1 MGFLAPL
8 FLFGALAIALPIWL
22 HRLQTQSSDRQSFS
36 SAMLLE
42 TTEERVHLQK
52 KLKYLVLL
60 ALRIALL
67 LMIALAFAKPFLN
80 RPPGS
85 LTAGAA
91 GTHLILVDTSVSM
104 SRAGVFDQAITV
116 AGQAIDDVP
125 PGALLQVLD
134 VDDAL
139 HIGSSLSADKAA
151 HRAAVSRLRVS
162 ALRLDFGRA
171 MAAVDRLAE
180 SLPPP
185 VTLHLISD
193 FQGSAM
199 PVRFADVVP
208 SRVTRLIP
216 YVVGTGSPFN
226 WSVKYVR
233 ETAEGL
239 DVGLIGFGDRER
251 LADVELLLNGEVV
264 ETRGLSETGPVTLHF
279 TNLQYEQGDN
289 RIQVRINTDDDL
301 AADNL
306 WFHVVENEPPAS
318 VPLITL
324 NRGGL
329 PVTYLSA
336 ALESDSGQSYR
347 VEPLVIGEFDARVL
361 GRHRWAL
368 LDDIGSI
375 DEELDHALTA
385 YLQNGGNLLAF
396 AGSRAANSSVLP
408 VTGHRMSAATVG
420 FGGNEF
426 QSPEQID
433 TSHPVLAQT
442 EGWHTVNVS
451 RTVPI
456 EVQAADQ
463 VLIRLEN
470 KQPFLIERRI
480 GAGRL
485 LLLLN
490 GLDNR
495 WNDLPLRP
503 VFVSFII
510 ETAGYLSGI
519 NKISKTYTTGA
530 SLPLS
535 LVGNTSGQVVDPDG
549 NTVLSLADTTRAQQ
563 INLDKPGFYEVYTS
577 QDNMLV
583 AANIDPRESEL
594 TRISQELLDRWQ
606 DATARLEGI
615 VAGQPGT
622 LESEPLEL
630 WHWLLFVLAMVVIA
644 ESMLGNTYLAPLARA
659 NR

>member
-1 MGFLAPL
+1 MGFFAPL
-8 FLFGALAIALPIWL
+8 FLLGALAIALPIWL

-80 RPPGS
+80 RPPTL

-104 SRAGVFDQAITV
+104 SRTGVFDQAIAV
-116 AGQAIDDVP
+116 AGQVVDDVP
-125 PGALLQVLD
+125 PGALLQLLD

-139 HIGSSLSADKAA
+139 HIGSSLSADKAN
-151 HRAAVSRLRVS
+151 HRAAVSRLKVS

-185 VTLHLISD
+185 VTLYVISD
-193 FQGSAM
+193 FQDSAM

-216 YVVGTGSPFN
+216 YVVGTGAPFN

-239 DVGLIGFGDRER
+239 DVGLFGFGDRER
-251 LADVELLLNGEVV
+251 VADVELLLNGEVV
-264 ETRGLSETGPVTLHF
+264 EMRGLSETGPVTLRF
-279 TNLQYEQGDN
+279 TDLQYEQGDN

-301 AADNL
+301 TADNL

-361 GRHRWAL
+361 GRYRWAL
-368 LDDIGSI
+368 IDDIGSI
-375 DEELDHALTA
+375 DEELDNALTE

-396 AGSRAANSSVLP
+396 AGIRAASSSILP
-408 VTGHRMSAATVG
+408 VTGHRLSAAIVG
-420 FGGNEF
+420 IGGNGF
-426 QSPEQID
+426 QSPAQID

-442 EGWHTVNVS
+442 EGWHTVNAS
-451 RTVPI
+451 RTIPI

-470 KQPFLIERRI
+470 KQPFLIERKI

-495 WNDLPLRP
+495 WNDLPVRP

-535 LVGNTSGQVVDPDG
+535 LVGNASGQVVDPDG

-606 DATARLEGI
+606 DATARLDGI
-615 VAGQPGT
+615 VAGQPDI

-630 WHWLLFVLAMVVIA
+630 WHWLLLILALVVIA
-644 ESMLGNTYLAPLARA
+644 ESMLGNTYLAPLARS

>member
-8 FLFGALAIALPIWL
+8 FLVGALAIALPIWL

-80 RPPGS
+80 RPPTS

-104 SRAGVFDQAITV
+104 SRAGVFDQAIAV
-116 AGQAIDDVP
+116 ASQAVDDVP
-125 PGALLQVLD
+125 PGTLLQLLN

-151 HRAAVSRLRVS
+151 HRAAISELKVS

-180 SLPPP
+180 SFPPP

-239 DVGLIGFGDRER
+239 DVGLMGFGDRER
-251 LADVELLLNGEVV
+251 VADVELLLNGEVV

-301 AADNL
+301 AADNQ

-336 ALESDSGQSYR
+336 ALESDAGQSYH

-361 GRHRWAL
+361 GRYRWAL
-368 LDDIGSI
+368 LDDIGAI

-396 AGSRAANSSVLP
+396 SGIRAANSSVLP

-519 NKISKTYTTGA
+519 NEISKTYTTGA

-535 LVGNTSGQVVDPDG
+535 LVGNASGQVVDPDG

-583 AANIDPRESEL
+583 AANIDPRESDL

-606 DATARLEGI
+606 DATARLDGI

-622 LESEPLEL
+622 VEPEPVEL
-630 WHWLLFVLAMVVIA
+630 WHWLLFILAMVVIA

>member
-8 FLFGALAIALPIWL
+8 FLVGALAIALPIWL

-80 RPPGS
+80 RPPTS

-104 SRAGVFDQAITV
+104 SRAGVFDQAIAV
-116 AGQAIDDVP
+116 ASQAVDDVP
-125 PGALLQVLD
+125 PGTLLQLLN

-139 HIGSSLSADKAA
+139 HVGSSLSADKAA
-151 HRAAVSRLRVS
+151 HRAAVSELKVS

-239 DVGLIGFGDRER
+239 DVGLMGFGDRER
-251 LADVELLLNGEVV
+251 VADVELLLNGEVV

-361 GRHRWAL
+361 GRYRWAL

-594 TRISQELLDRWQ
+594 TRISQEVLDRWQ
-606 DATARLEGI
+606 DATARLEGN

>member
-1 MGFLAPL
+1 MGFLTPL

-67 LMIALAFAKPFLN
+67 LMIALAFAKPFLI

-104 SRAGVFDQAITV
+104 SRAGAFDQAIAV

-139 HIGSSLSADKAA
+139 HIGSSLSADKSD

-162 ALRLDFGRA
+162 ALRLDFGSA

-185 VTLHLISD
+185 VTLHMISD

-216 YVVGTGSPFN
+216 HVVGTGAPFN
-226 WSVKYVR
+226 WSVKFVR

-239 DVGLIGFGDRER
+239 DVGLFGFGDRER

-264 ETRGLSETGPVTLHF
+264 EMRGLSETGPVTLRF
-279 TNLQYEQGDN
+279 TDLQYEQGDN

-301 AADNL
+301 AADNQ

-336 ALESDSGQSYR
+336 ALESDAGQSYH

-361 GRHRWAL
+361 GRYRWAL
-368 LDDIGSI
+368 LDDIGAI

-396 AGSRAANSSVLP
+396 SGIRTASSSILP
-408 VTGHRMSAATVG
+408 VTGHRLSAATVDI
-420 FGGNEF
+420 GGSEF
-426 QSPEQID
+426 QSPGQID

-451 RTVPI
+451 RTIPI

-519 NKISKTYTTGA
+519 NEISKTYTTGA

-535 LVGNTSGQVVDPDG
+535 LVGNASGQVVDPDG

-563 INLDKPGFYEVYTS
+563 IKLDKPGFYEVYTS

-583 AANIDPRESEL
+583 AANIDPRESDL

-606 DATARLEGI
+606 DATARLDGI

-622 LESEPLEL
+622 VEPEPVEL
-630 WHWLLFVLAMVVIA
+630 WHWLLFILAMVVIA

>member
-1 MGFLAPL
+1 MGFFAPI
-8 FLFGALAIALPIWL
+8 FLLGALAIALPIWL
-22 HRLQTQSSDRQSFS
+22 HRLQTQSSDRQPFS

-60 ALRIALL
+60 GLRIALL
-67 LMIALAFAKPFLN
+67 LMIALAFAKPFLS
-80 RPPGS
+80 RPPTL

-104 SRAGVFDQAITV
+104 DRAGVFDQAITV
-116 AGQAIDDVP
+116 ASQALDDVP
-125 PGALLQVLD
+125 PGALVQVLD

-139 HIGSSLSADKAA
+139 HIGSGLSADKAD
-151 HRAAVSRLRVS
+151 HRAALSRLDVS
-162 ALRLDFGRA
+162 ALRLDFGGA

-185 VTLHLISD
+185 VTLHLVSD

-208 SRVTRLIP
+208 SRVTKLIP
-216 YVVGTGSPFN
+216 HVVGTGAPFN
-226 WSVKYVR
+226 WSVEYIR
-233 ETAEGL
+233 ETTEGL
-239 DVGLIGFGDRER
+239 EVGLLCFGDRER
-251 LADVELLLNGEVV
+251 VANVELLLNGEVV
-264 ETRGLSETGPVTLHF
+264 EMRGLSETGPVTLRF
-279 TNLQYEQGDN
+279 TDLQYEDGDN
-289 RIQVRINTDDDL
+289 RIEVRVNTDDDL
-301 AADNL
+301 AADNR
-306 WFHVVENEPPAS
+306 WFHVVENEPPSS
-318 VPLITL
+318 VPLITF
-324 NRGGL
+324 NRSGL

-336 ALESDSGQSYR
+336 ALESDSGQRYK

-361 GRHRWAL
+361 GRHSWVL
-368 LDDIGSI
+368 VDDIGSI
-375 DEELDHALTA
+375 GEELDNSLTA

-396 AGSRAANSSVLP
+396 AGIRAASASILP
-408 VTGHRMSAATVG
+408 VSGHHLRAASVIG
-420 FGGNEF
+420 ANEYL
-426 QSPEQID
+426 SPGQID

-451 RTVPI
+451 RNIPI
-456 EVQAADQ
+456 EIQEADQ

-470 KQPFLIERRI
+470 SEPFLIERRI

-485 LLLLN
+485 LLILN

-495 WNDLPLRP
+495 WNDLPVRP

-510 ETAGYLSGI
+510 EAARYLSGI
-519 NKISKTYTTGA
+519 NDISKTYTTGA

-535 LVGNTSGQVVDPDG
+535 LIGSASGQVVDPDG
-549 NTVLSLADTTRAQQ
+549 NTILSLADTTRAQQ
-563 INLDKPGFYEVYTS
+563 INLDRPGFYEVYTP

-594 TRISQELLDRWQ
+594 GKISQEVLDRWQ
-606 DATARLEGI
+606 DATARLDGI
-615 VAGQPGT
+615 VAGQSD
-622 LESEPLEL
+622 LVESEPLEL
-630 WHWLLFVLAMVVIA
+630 WHWLLLILAVVVIA
-644 ESMLGNTYLAPLARA
+644 ESILGNAYLAPLAKA

>member
-1 MGFLAPL
+1 MGFFAPL
-8 FLFGALAIALPIWL
+8 FLLGALAIALPIWL

-80 RPPGS
+80 RPPTL

-104 SRAGVFDQAITV
+104 SRTGVFDQAIAV
-116 AGQAIDDVP
+116 AGQVVDDVP
-125 PGALLQVLD
+125 PGALLQLLD

-139 HIGSSLSADKAA
+139 HIGSSLSADKAN
-151 HRAAVSRLRVS
+151 HRAAVSRLKVS
-162 ALRLDFGRA
+162 ALRLDFGSA

-185 VTLHLISD
+185 VTLHVISD

-216 YVVGTGSPFN
+216 YVVGTGAPFN

-239 DVGLIGFGDRER
+239 DVGLFGFGDRER
-251 LADVELLLNGEVV
+251 VADVELLLNGEVV
-264 ETRGLSETGPVTLHF
+264 EMRGLSETGPVTLRF
-279 TNLQYEQGDN
+279 TDLQYEQGDN

-361 GRHRWAL
+361 GRYRWAL
-368 LDDIGSI
+368 IDDIGSI
-375 DEELDHALTA
+375 DEELDNALTA

-396 AGSRAANSSVLP
+396 AGIRAASSSILP
-408 VTGHRMSAATVG
+408 VTGHRLSAAIVG
-420 FGGNEF
+420 IGGNGF
-426 QSPEQID
+426 QSPAQID

-442 EGWHTVNVS
+442 EGWHTVNAS
-451 RTVPI
+451 RTIPI

-470 KQPFLIERRI
+470 KQPFLIERKI

-495 WNDLPLRP
+495 WNDLPVRP

-535 LVGNTSGQVVDPDG
+535 LVGNASGQVVDPDG

-606 DATARLEGI
+606 DATARLDGI
-615 VAGQPGT
+615 VAGQPDI

-630 WHWLLFVLAMVVIA
+630 WHWLLLILALVVIA
-644 ESMLGNTYLAPLARA
+644 ESMLGNTYLAPLARS

>member
-1 MGFLAPL
+1 MGFFAPL
-8 FLFGALAIALPIWL
+8 FLLGALAIALPIWL
-22 HRLQTQSSDRQSFS
+22 HRLQTQSSDRQPFS

-60 ALRIALL
+60 GLRIALL
-67 LMIALAFAKPFLN
+67 LMIALAFAKPFLS
-80 RPPGS
+80 RPPTL

-104 SRAGVFDQAITV
+104 DRAGVFDQAITV
-116 AGQAIDDVP
+116 ASQALDDVP
-125 PGALLQVLD
+125 PGALVQVLD

-139 HIGSSLSADKAA
+139 HIGSGLSADKAD
-151 HRAAVSRLRVS
+151 HRAALSRLDVS
-162 ALRLDFGRA
+162 ALRLDFGGA

-185 VTLHLISD
+185 VTLHLVSD

-208 SRVTRLIP
+208 SRVTKLIP
-216 YVVGTGSPFN
+216 HVVGTGAPFN
-226 WSVKYVR
+226 WSVEYIR
-233 ETAEGL
+233 ETTEGL
-239 DVGLIGFGDRER
+239 EVGLLGFGDRER
-251 LADVELLLNGEVV
+251 VANVELLLNGEVV
-264 ETRGLSETGPVTLHF
+264 EMRGLSETGPVTLRF
-279 TNLQYEQGDN
+279 TDLQYEDGDN
-289 RIQVRINTDDDL
+289 RIEVRVNTDDDL
-301 AADNL
+301 AADNR
-306 WFHVVENEPPAS
+306 WFHVVENEPPSS
-318 VPLITL
+318 VPLITF
-324 NRGGL
+324 NRSGL

-336 ALESDSGQSYR
+336 ALESDSGQRYK

-361 GRHRWAL
+361 GRHSWVL
-368 LDDIGSI
+368 VDDIGSI
-375 DEELDHALTA
+375 GEELDNSLTA

-396 AGSRAANSSVLP
+396 AGIRAASASILP
-408 VTGHRMSAATVG
+408 VSGHQLRAASVIG
-420 FGGNEF
+420 ANEYL
-426 QSPEQID
+426 SPGQID

-451 RTVPI
+451 RNIPI
-456 EVQAADQ
+456 EIQEADQ

-470 KQPFLIERRI
+470 SEPFLIERRI

-485 LLLLN
+485 LLILN

-495 WNDLPLRP
+495 WNDLPVRP

-510 ETAGYLSGI
+510 EAARYLSGI
-519 NKISKTYTTGA
+519 NDISKTYTTGA

-535 LVGNTSGQVVDPDG
+535 LIGSASGQVVDPDG
-549 NTVLSLADTTRAQQ
+549 NTILSLADTTRAQQ
-563 INLDKPGFYEVYTS
+563 INLDRPGFYEVYTP

-594 TRISQELLDRWQ
+594 GKISQEVLDRWQ
-606 DATARLEGI
+606 DATARLDGI
-615 VAGQPGT
+615 VAGQPD
-622 LESEPLEL
+622 LVESEPLEL
-630 WHWLLFVLAMVVIA
+630 WHWLLFILAVVIIG
-644 ESMLGNTYLAPLARA
+644 ESFLGNTYLAPLAKA

>member
-1 MGFLAPL
+1 M
-8 FLFGALAIALPIWL
+8 
-22 HRLQTQSSDRQSFS
+22 
-36 SAMLLE
+36 
-42 TTEERVHLQK
+42 
-52 KLKYLVLL
+52 
-60 ALRIALL
+60 
-67 LMIALAFAKPFLN
+67 
-80 RPPGS
+80 
-85 LTAGAA
+85 
-91 GTHLILVDTSVSM
+91 
-104 SRAGVFDQAITV
+104 
-116 AGQAIDDVP
+116 
-125 PGALLQVLD
+125 
-134 VDDAL
+134 
-139 HIGSSLSADKAA
+139 
-151 HRAAVSRLRVS
+151 
-162 ALRLDFGRA
+162 
-171 MAAVDRLAE
+171 
-180 SLPPP
+180 
-185 VTLHLISD
+185 
-193 FQGSAM
+193 
-199 PVRFADVVP
+199 
-208 SRVTRLIP
+208 TRLIP

-226 WSVKYVR
+226 WSVKYVG

-239 DVGLIGFGDRER
+239 DVGLFGFGDRER

-615 VAGQPGT
+615 VAGQPGI